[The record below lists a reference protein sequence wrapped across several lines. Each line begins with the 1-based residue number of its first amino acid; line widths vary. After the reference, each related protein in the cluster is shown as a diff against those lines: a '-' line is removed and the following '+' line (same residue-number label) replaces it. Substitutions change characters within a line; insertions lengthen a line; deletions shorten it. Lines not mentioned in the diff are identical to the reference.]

1 MYLKQLE
8 ILGFKSF
15 ANKTV
20 IRFSEGITAVVGPNG
35 CGKTNILDALRW
47 VLGEQ
52 RVSLLR
58 GSRMEEIIFN
68 GTRDLP
74 PIGMSEV
81 TLTVVNDRG
90 VLPIEYTE
98 VQITRRLF
106 RSGDSEYLL
115 NKVPCRLKDITELFY
130 DTGMGAHSYSVIQ
143 QDMIEAVISDE
154 AEERRFLFEE
164 AAGITKYKQ
173 RKKAA
178 IRKLESTENDF
189 LRLNDIYSEVKT
201 QVESLRRQQK
211 KAERYKSISDDIRS
225 WELYLNS
232 TRVRSLDNE
241 KRLMMAE
248 RDTLADS
255 ILAHETALNTV
266 SAELEAERI
275 RQIELERELNQIG
288 TETFELSENA
298 HSVEKEISI
307 PREKRLSALQLIDR
321 NENDIRALNVRA
333 ELLTEQKAEIDAE
346 LERARASVEDV
357 AIQLRTAESA
367 QAEADRRLMDA
378 RGSRE
383 HDNKRLIELEGKL
396 SSGRTEDESLRQQMD
411 DLTRTVEDLDRQ
423 LQEAGSASTQT
434 LQRKGEID
442 GRMQALREKKSSLES
457 SHSALIGRIEETV
470 ERCEELAHEVSQ
482 LSAGVEAAQA
492 RKTLLADMLVHY
504 EGYES
509 AVVSVMSE
517 RARWPRMV
525 GTVAERFVPNAGME
539 NLLEIALGDV
549 AEYLICEDRTTAE
562 EIISFVRK
570 DNRGRIG
577 MLVPESGMINPVVKR
592 PEIAVAEFVGWLDS
606 FVTSD
611 DSLRPLMATV
621 LSRTAVFK
629 AGTDPSAILERLPY
643 GFSAISTDG
652 TLYTKNQIIGGSQD
666 DTFPLFRRKERVAEQ
681 ELQVTDLGAQLEAR
695 RSDRNNAT
703 AQLAALR
710 AESSELVRT
719 IESVSDDITR
729 EQGQLSE
736 VEFHLRTIAN
746 DTQRLSRERTTAT
759 ARIEGLQNRQ
769 YSLGLDFSTLAK
781 EKEEL
786 SSVLTN
792 VGEQL
797 EDRERT
803 ASQALE
809 AVSRLQ
815 MAAVE
820 ARSRREQSE
829 SKLTHTEEIL
839 ADINTNT
846 SAKTGEIESARSEI
860 GTVEQRVF
868 ALESD
873 LKQLFETRTIL
884 VDKQAT
890 LRGQQAS
897 IMEAVTTRERLIKQK
912 RQEKDAISEKIHHVE
927 IRLTTMESEMRTVLD
942 RTREDYDVDALTIEA
957 NCPNLEMSEEQAR
970 EHLARQKDILKKFGG
985 VNLLALEEFQQ
996 SSEREKFLSE
1006 QLADLTA
1013 AKNDLQATITKI
1025 NQTAKRLFQE
1035 TFEKVKVNF
1044 QTLFVELFNGG
1055 EADILLADPSNPL
1068 ESTID
1073 IVARPRGKK
1082 LVSIT
1087 MMSGG
1092 ERALTAISLLFSLYL
1107 VKPSPF
1113 CILDEI
1119 DAPLDDANCNRFLKI
1134 IRNFAGQTQFICI
1147 THNKIT
1153 MAAADNLYG
1162 VTMEQLGIS
1171 KLVAV
1176 RFAES
1181 TTGPGQEST
1190 VRQDIEVPIEESETS
1205 PIAIMPRAKDN
1216 LEEIPSAVK
1225 ERLTL
1230 KISVRE
1236 DTES

>member
-1 MYLKQLE
+1 VYLKQLE

-74 PIGMSEV
+74 PIGMAEV

-115 NKVPCRLKDITELFY
+115 NKVPCRLRDITELFY

-178 IRKLESTENDF
+178 LRKLEATENDF

-211 KAERYKSISDDIRS
+211 KAERYKGISDDIRA

-232 TRVRSLDNE
+232 TRVQALDSE

-248 RDTLADS
+248 RDTFADS
-255 ILAHETALNTV
+255 ILAHETALDTV

-275 RQIELERELNQIG
+275 RQIDIERELNQIG
-288 TETFELSENA
+288 AETFELSEKA
-298 HSVEKEISI
+298 HSVEKEISVL
-307 PREKRLSALQLIDR
+307 REKRLSALQLIDR
-321 NENDIRALNVRA
+321 NDNDIRALNSRS
-333 ELLTEQKAEIDAE
+333 ELLTEQKSEIDAE
-346 LERARASVEDV
+346 LERVRASAEEV
-357 AIQLRTAESA
+357 AEQLRTAETA
-367 QAEADRRLMDA
+367 QADADKRLMEA

-396 SSGRTEDESLRQQMD
+396 SSGRTEDESIRQQMEE
-411 DLTRTVEDLDRQ
+411 LTRTVGELDSQ
-423 LQEAGSASTQT
+423 LQSAAASSNQT
-434 LQRKGEID
+434 LQRKLEID
-442 GRMQALREKKSSLES
+442 SRLQSLREKKSDLES
-457 SHSALIGRIEETV
+457 THTGLIAQIESTV
-470 ERCEELAHEVSQ
+470 EQCEELGHEVSQ

-492 RKTLLADMLVHY
+492 RKNLLADMLVHY

-517 RARWPRMV
+517 RARWPKMV

-539 NLLEIALGDV
+539 NLLEIALGDI

-562 EIISFVRK
+562 EIVSYVRK

-577 MLVPESGMINPVVKR
+577 MLVPESGMLNPVVKR
-592 PEIAVAEFVGWLDS
+592 PEISADEFVGWLDA
-606 FVTSD
+606 FVTAEE
-611 DSLRPLMATV
+611 SLRPLMATV

-629 AGTDPSAILERLPY
+629 AGTNPTAILERLPY

-652 TLYTKNQIIGGSQD
+652 TLYTKNQIVGGSQD

-681 ELQVTDLGAQLEAR
+681 ELQVADLGAQLEAR
-695 RSDRNNAT
+695 RNERNSAT
-703 AQLAALR
+703 AHLAALR
-710 AESSELVRT
+710 AESSNLVRT
-719 IESVSDDITR
+719 IETVTEDAVR

-736 VEFHLRTIAN
+736 VEFHLRTISN
-746 DTQRLSRERTTAT
+746 DSQRLTRERAAAT
-759 ARIEGLQNRQ
+759 GRIEGLQNRQ

-786 SSVLTN
+786 STELTT
-792 VGEQL
+792 VGSQL
-797 EDRERT
+797 EDRERA
-803 ASQALE
+803 ASMAIE

-829 SKLTHTEEIL
+829 SKRTHTEEIL
-839 ADINTNT
+839 ADIHANI
-846 SAKTGEIESARSEI
+846 SAKSSEI
-860 GTVEQRVF
+860 DTARIEIGAVEQRV
-868 ALESD
+868 ATLEID
-873 LKQLFETRTIL
+873 LKQLFETRTTL
-884 VDKQAT
+884 VDKQAQ
-890 LRGQQAS
+890 LRGQQAA
-897 IMEAVTTRERLIKQK
+897 IMEQVTSHEKQIKQE
-912 RQEKDAISEKIHHVE
+912 RQAKDAISEKIHHLE
-927 IRLTTMESEMRTVLD
+927 IRLTTMDSEMRTVID
-942 RTREDYDVDALTIEA
+942 RTREDYDVDALSI
-957 NCPNLEMSEEQAR
+957 NPICPNPEMTEEKAR
-970 EHLARQKDILKKFGG
+970 ELLVHQKDTLKKFGG
-985 VNLLALEEFQQ
+985 VNLLALEEYQQ
-996 SSEREKFLSE
+996 ASEREKFLSE

-1035 TFEKVKVNF
+1035 TFEKVKTNF

-1055 EADILLADPSNPL
+1055 EADIILADPSNPL
-1068 ESTID
+1068 ESTIE

-1082 LVSIT
+1082 LISIT

-1176 RFAES
+1176 RFTE
-1181 TTGPGQEST
+1181 TTAGPGQEAT
-1190 VRQDIEVPIEESETS
+1190 VRQDVEEPAELPESKLTS
-1205 PIAIMPRAKDN
+1205 NASRTADSQ
-1216 LEEIPSAVK
+1216 EGIPSAVR
-1225 ERLTL
+1225 ERLTP